1 MTKRKIRS
9 IKRKTSISR
18 ELIKAAVRNTKRK
31 PNIILWDL
39 ETMPDMEKVMAI
51 FPSIGNWPGRTF
63 KAELS
68 SIICFGYKKLGDKK
82 AKCINAWDYPGWKK
96 NINDDLE
103 LVKAAYDILKDADEI
118 VTHNGKSFDVKVL
131 NTRLLFHGLPPLPKI
146 MHTDTK
152 VEAGKVSFYSKRLG
166 DVSKFFNGG
175 GKLENGGWDLWVQVR
190 KRSRKA
196 MKLMTQYCKQDVIAL
211 EEVYIGL
218 LPLMSTGKLNHNIF
232 NKKGD
237 IVCPNCGSD
246 KLIGNGMRTTKTD
259 FKKRLRCKD
268 CGTSLTVSKQQK
280 VAAVGV

>member
-1 MTKRKIRS
+1 
-9 IKRKTSISR
+9 
-18 ELIKAAVRNTKRK
+18 
-31 PNIILWDL
+31 
-39 ETMPDMEKVMAI
+39 MEKVMTI

-68 SIICFGYKKLGDKK
+68 SIICFGFKRLGDKK
-82 AKCINAWDYPGWKK
+82 AKCLNAWDYPGWKK
-96 NINDDLE
+96 NINDDKQ
-103 LVKAAYDILKDADEI
+103 LVKDAYDILKDADEI

-152 VEAGKVSFYSKRLG
+152 GVAGKVSFYSKRLG

-218 LPLMSTGKLNHNIF
+218 MPLMSTGKMDHNVF
-232 NKKGD
+232 REGD
-237 IVCPNCGSD
+237 EIICPNCGGK
-246 KLIGNGMRTTKTD
+246 KLIGNGTRTTKTQIQ
-259 FKKRLRCKD
+259 KRLRCKG
-268 CGTSLTVSKQQK
+268 CGTNVTVNRKNK
-280 VAAVGV
+280 TTAVGA